1 MTVTGY
7 SQMRPGFQFFV
18 FIIVT
23 AVMLVVGA
31 LIAMGVIT
39 LLYNFDTFMKVMQL
53 QIDGPQAVRALWIIQ
68 FITTTMPIL
77 AVPVFFAY
85 VVVKEPQSYLKL
97 NGRFPL
103 QLLILV
109 FFIMFMSLPIMEQ
122 LSNINERLVL
132 PPFLKGV
139 EEWMRESEKQAEKAT
154 NILLKMDT
162 VWDMIKAVLF
172 VGGLTAVVEEL
183 MFRGALQTI
192 FIRWTKNHHAA
203 IWITAALFSA
213 FHMEFFGF
221 LPRLMLG
228 VFFGYFVYWSGSI
241 WTSIWAHFINNGTA
255 VVITYLYQHKT
266 IKTSPDDTHVFSL
279 AGYVFSIII
288 TVLLL
293 INYRNIAIAG
303 NSNLTADG
311 TELD

>member
-1 MTVTGY
+1 MTDTGY
-7 SQMRPGFQFFV
+7 SQMRPGLQFLV
-18 FIIVT
+18 FI
-23 AVMLVVGA
+23 AVMVVM
-31 LIAMGVIT
+31 LIVGLLIGMGIIT
-39 LLYNFDTFMKVMQL
+39 LLYNFDTFMKISEL
-53 QIDGPQAVRALWIIQ
+53 QIDTPNAVRALWILQ
-68 FITTTMPIL
+68 FVTTTMPIL

-85 VVVKEPQSYLKL
+85 VIVKEPESYLKL
-97 NGRFPL
+97 NARFPL
-103 QLLILV
+103 QLLIVV
-109 FFIMFMSLPIMEQ
+109 FLAMFMSLPIMEQ
-122 LSNINERLVL
+122 LSNLNQRLVL

-139 EEWMRESEKQAEKAT
+139 EDWMRASEKQAETAT

-162 VWDMIKAVLF
+162 VWDLIKTVLF

-203 IWITAALFSA
+203 IWITAILFSA

-241 WTSIWAHFINNGTA
+241 WTSIWAHFINNSTA
-255 VVITYLYQHKT
+255 VIVTYLYQHKT

-279 AGYVFSIII
+279 PGYVFSIII

-293 INYRNIAIAG
+293 INYRNIAR
-303 NSNLTADG
+303 TASRNITSDG

>member
-1 MTVTGY
+1 MTDTGY
-7 SQMRPGFQFFV
+7 SQMRPGFQFLV
-18 FIIVT
+18 FIAIT
-23 AVMLVVGA
+23 MVMLVIGF
-31 LIAMGVIT
+31 LIAMGVIA
-39 LLYNFDTFMKVMQL
+39 LMYNFDTFMKVAQL
-53 QIDGPQAVRALWIIQ
+53 QTDSPDAINALWIMQ
-68 FITTTMPIL
+68 FVTTTMPIL
-77 AVPVFFAY
+77 GVPVFFAY
-85 VVVKEPQSYLKL
+85 VVVKEPGSYLKL
-97 NGRFPL
+97 NMRFPL

-109 FFIMFMSLPIMEQ
+109 FFIMFMSLPVMEQ

-132 PPFLKGV
+132 PPFLRGI
-139 EEWMRESEKQAEKAT
+139 EEWMRLSEQQAEKAT

-162 VWDMIKAVLF
+162 IWDLIKAVLF

-203 IWITAALFSA
+203 IWITAVLFSA

-228 VFFGYFVYWSGSI
+228 VFFGYFVHWSGSI
-241 WTSIWAHFINNGTA
+241 WTSIWAHFVNNGTA
-255 VVITYLYQHKT
+255 VVVTYLYQHKT
-266 IKTSPDDTHVFSL
+266 IKTSPNDTHVFSL
-279 AGYVFSIII
+279 VSYVFSIII

>member
-1 MTVTGY
+1 MTNTGY
-7 SQMRPGFQFFV
+7 SQMRPSLQFLV
-18 FIIVT
+18 FIAVT
-23 AVMLVVGA
+23 VVMLIIGL
-31 LIAMGVIT
+31 LISMGIIT
-39 LLYNFDTFMKVMQL
+39 LLYNFDTFMKVSQL
-53 QIDGPQAVRALWIIQ
+53 QIDTPNAISALWIIQ
-68 FITTTMPIL
+68 FISTTMPIL
-77 AVPVFFAY
+77 AIPVFFAY
-85 VVVKEPQSYLKL
+85 VIVKEPESYLRLTNK
-97 NGRFPL
+97 FPW
-103 QLLILV
+103 QLIALV
-109 FFIMFMSLPIMEQ
+109 FITMFMSLPIMEQ
-122 LSNINERLVL
+122 LSDINQRLVL

-139 EEWMRESEKQAEKAT
+139 EEWMRASEQQAEKAT
-154 NILLKMDT
+154 NILLKMDNI
-162 VWDMIKAVLF
+162 WDLIKTVLF
-172 VGGLTAVVEEL
+172 VGGLTAIVEEL

-203 IWITAALFSA
+203 IWITAILFSA

-255 VVITYLYQHKT
+255 VIVTYLYQHKT

-293 INYRNIAIAG
+293 INYRNIALAASR
-303 NSNLTADG
+303 NTTADG